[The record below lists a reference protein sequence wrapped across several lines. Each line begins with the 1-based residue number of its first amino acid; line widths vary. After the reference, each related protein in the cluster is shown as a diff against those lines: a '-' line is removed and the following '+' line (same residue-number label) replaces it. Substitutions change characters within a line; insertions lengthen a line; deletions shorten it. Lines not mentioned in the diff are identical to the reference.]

1 MNLKLDNLKTSL
13 AGGAAGLTLTLALG
27 VAAVPAAAA
36 DFPEAGS
43 TITIVIPNS
52 PGGSTDTSARLFADA
67 LSKNLPNQPNVVVQ
81 NRTGGNGMIALNDI
95 MRADPDGYTL
105 GILEATSVVLPP
117 VLEGRDYDPLS
128 LEWIA
133 QINNPLY
140 LAVASKASG
149 LTSVEQMAGTGETF
163 VQASTGGRLDGST
176 LGARMTGM
184 AMGFDVNPI
193 PHDGASEALLAVI
206 RGDVDWMQG
215 TFPTIYAQ
223 IDDVVPLF
231 TYTSERIPNLP
242 DVPSVAEL
250 GHEELLKLNG
260 LQLVLGATPGT
271 PDDVMATLNAAAEA
285 AFMDETFQ
293 EGMVKANQN
302 AEWLDAGET
311 RELIQAKI
319 DLFSAARDELLE
331 E

>member
-1 MNLKLDNLKTSL
+1 MDLRLDSLKTRL
-13 AGGAAGLTLTLALG
+13 AGGVAGLTLALG
-27 VAAVPAAAA
+27 VAAGAAGAA

-52 PGGSTDTSARLFADA
+52 PGGSTDTTARLFADA

-117 VLEGRDYDPLS
+117 VLEGRDYDPLEI
-128 LEWIA
+128 EWIA

-149 LTSVEQMAGTGETF
+149 LTSIDQMAGTGETF

-184 AMGFDVNPI
+184 AMDFGVNPI

-231 TYTSERIPNLP
+231 AYTSERIPNLP

-250 GHEELLKLNG
+250 GHPDLLKLNG

-319 DLFSAARDELLE
+319 DLFSAARDELLKE
-331 E
+331 

>member
-1 MNLKLDNLKTSL
+1 V
-13 AGGAAGLTLTLALG
+13 AGLTLALG
-27 VAAVPAAAA
+27 VAAGAAGAA

-52 PGGSTDTSARLFADA
+52 PGGSTDTTARLFADA

-117 VLEGRDYDPLS
+117 VLEGRDYDPLEI
-128 LEWIA
+128 EWIA

-149 LTSVEQMAGTGETF
+149 LTSIDQMAGTGETF

-184 AMGFDVNPI
+184 AMDFGVNPI

-231 TYTSERIPNLP
+231 AYTSERIPNLP

-250 GHEELLKLNG
+250 GHPDLLKLNG

-319 DLFSAARDELLE
+319 DLFSAARDELLKE
-331 E
+331 

>member
-1 MNLKLDNLKTSL
+1 VDIRLDSLKTSVTGGV
-13 AGGAAGLTLTLALG
+13 AGLTLALG
-27 VAAVPAAAA
+27 VAAGTAGAA

-52 PGGSTDTSARLFADA
+52 PGGSTDTTARLFADA
-67 LSKNLPNQPNVVVQ
+67 LSKALPNEPNVVVQ
-81 NRTGGNGMIALNDI
+81 NRTGGNGMIALNDV

-105 GILEATSVVLPP
+105 GILEATTVVLPP
-117 VLEGRDYDPLS
+117 VLEGRDYDPLEI
-128 LEWIA
+128 EWIA

-149 LTSVEQMAGTGETF
+149 LTSIDQMAGTGETF

-184 AMGFDVNPI
+184 AMGFGVNPI

-250 GHEELLKLNG
+250 GHADLLKLNG
-260 LQLVLGATPGT
+260 LQLVLGTTPGT
-271 PDDVMATLNAAAEA
+271 PDEVMAVLNAASEA
-285 AFMDETFQ
+285 AFMDESFR
-293 EGMVKANQN
+293 EGMVEANQN
-302 AEWLDAGET
+302 AEWLDASET

-319 DLFSAARDELLE
+319 DLFGAARDELLKE
-331 E
+331 

>member
-1 MNLKLDNLKTSL
+1 LKTRL
-13 AGGAAGLTLTLALG
+13 AGGVAGLTLALG
-27 VAAVPAAAA
+27 VAAGAAGAA

-52 PGGSTDTSARLFADA
+52 PGGSTDTTARLFADA

-117 VLEGRDYDPLS
+117 VLEGRDYDPLEI
-128 LEWIA
+128 EWIA

-149 LTSVEQMAGTGETF
+149 LTSIDQMAGTGETF

-184 AMGFDVNPI
+184 AMDFGVNPI

-231 TYTSERIPNLP
+231 AYTSERIPNLP

-250 GHEELLKLNG
+250 GHPDLLKLNG

-319 DLFSAARDELLE
+319 DLFSAARDELLKE
-331 E
+331 